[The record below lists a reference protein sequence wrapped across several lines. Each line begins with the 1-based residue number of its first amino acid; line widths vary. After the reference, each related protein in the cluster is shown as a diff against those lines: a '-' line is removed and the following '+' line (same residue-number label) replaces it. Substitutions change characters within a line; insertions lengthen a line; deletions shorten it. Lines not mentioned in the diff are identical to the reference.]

1 VAQISPRTK
10 NVTVHTPSK
19 LDEAGAQVSLR
30 SIVKISGLAQLQTF
44 ECRARKFWRSARLW
58 VNWAIHARRI

>member
-1 VAQISPRTK
+1 MAQISLRTK
-10 NVTVHTPSK
+10 NVTSTLHRNWMK
-19 LDEAGAQVSLR
+19 AGAQVSLR